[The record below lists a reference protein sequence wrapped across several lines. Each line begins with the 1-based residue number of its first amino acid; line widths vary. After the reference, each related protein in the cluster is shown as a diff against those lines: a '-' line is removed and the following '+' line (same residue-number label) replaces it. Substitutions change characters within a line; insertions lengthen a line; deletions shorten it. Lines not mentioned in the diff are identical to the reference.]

1 MESLAKRYFWVVNL
15 VLVALL
21 AFFSARVI
29 NNLIA
34 EKVVALKTTAKLEK
48 TDRRAAGRSTTKAT
62 DDWAQRVIGR
72 NLFNSDPPEEV
83 EDTGDEEGENED
95 EPEIDPNAIPQPGDK
110 CEESKASISLLAT
123 MVAEPSEWS
132 VAVLETDGQDRLAR
146 EGISV
151 DEHTIVAIQRK
162 RIVLTGKSGFEC
174 VELGGGKR
182 NRKSSR
188 SRSTSKSR
196 SKTTGSAKNQ
206 KVKEGVKKVGKNT
219 YEIDRE
225 MLNEQL
231 EDLSALSRQ
240 ARVIPH
246 YREGKPQGFKL
257 VGVRPGSLY
266 SHIGV
271 RSGDVLKAV
280 NGEEITS
287 PTKALELYE
296 KLKNSDN
303 VTVDVER
310 RGRKQTLEYMI
321 K

>member
-1 MESLAKRYFWVVNL
+1 MESLAKRYFWVINL

-34 EKVVALKTTAKLEK
+34 EKIVALKTTVKAPKGDKRSAKL
-48 TDRRAAGRSTTKAT
+48 ASTKAT

-83 EDTGDEEGENED
+83 EDIETDSEENED

-110 CEESKASISLLAT
+110 CEESKASIALLAT

-132 VAVLETDGQDRLAR
+132 VAVLESDGDDRLAR
-146 EGISV
+146 EGVSI
-151 DEHTIVAIQRK
+151 DEQTIVSIQRK
-162 RIVLTGKSGFEC
+162 RIVLTGKNGFEC
-174 VELGGGKR
+174 IALGEGKR
-182 NRKSSR
+182 SRKKSR
-188 SRSTSKSR
+188 SRSSSSKSR
-196 SKTTGSAKNQ
+196 KKVGSAKSQ

>member
-1 MESLAKRYFWVVNL
+1 MESLAKRYFWVINL

-34 EKVVALKTTAKLEK
+34 EKVVALKTTVKAQKAE
-48 TDRRAAGRSTTKAT
+48 RRSLGLSSTKAT

-72 NLFNSDPPEEV
+72 NLFNSDPPEDIE
-83 EDTGDEEGENED
+83 EPLGDDSTNED
-95 EPEIDPNAIPQPGDK
+95 EPEVDPNAIPKPGEK
-110 CEESKASISLLAT
+110 CEESKASIALLAT

-132 VAVLETDGQDRLAR
+132 VAVLESEGNDRLAR
-146 EGISV
+146 EGVSI
-151 DEHTIVAIQRK
+151 DDQTIVSIQRK

-174 VELGGGKR
+174 VGLGEGKR
-182 NRKSSR
+182 SRKKSR

-196 SKTTGSAKNQ
+196 SKSSGSAKSE

-219 YEIDRE
+219 YQIDRE

-271 RSGDVLKAV
+271 RSGDVLKSV

>member
-1 MESLAKRYFWVVNL
+1 MESLAKRYFWVLNL
-15 VLVALL
+15 ALL
-21 AFFSARVI
+21 AVVAFFSARVI

-34 EKVVALKTTAKLEK
+34 ERIVALKTTPKARKGDGSK
-48 TDRRAAGRSTTKAT
+48 TPSTVTKET
-62 DDWAQRVIGR
+62 DDWAERIIGR
-72 NLFNSDPPEEV
+72 NLFNSDPPEEP
-83 EDTGDEEGENED
+83 DELDLDGTENED
-95 EPEIDPNAIPQPGDK
+95 EPEIDPNAIPGPGEK
-110 CEESKASISLLAT
+110 CEESKASVALLAT

-132 VAVLETDGQDRLAR
+132 VAVLKEDGNDRLAR

-151 DEHTIVAIQRK
+151 DDKLIVSIQRN
-162 RIVLTGKSGFEC
+162 RIVLTGTRGFEC
-174 VELGGGKR
+174 VELGAGKR
-182 NRKSSR
+182 RRGRKSSR
-188 SRSTSKSR
+188 SSRPRPSAAQTKSK
-196 SKTTGSAKNQ
+196 ND
-206 KVKEGVKKVGKNT
+206 KVKAGVKKVGKNT

-231 EDLSALSRQ
+231 DDLSALSRQ